1 MTPRYNAGMTP
12 SRATPEGAARYT
24 SRFSANGFYRT
35 ASALSVSNLGLGT
48 YLGGLDESCDS
59 AYTSA
64 VAAAVCGGINFL
76 DSAINYRHQ
85 RSERSIAA
93 ALSRLFASGEFQRDE
108 IVVCTKAGFLT
119 PGAVN
124 PATLRDGDVIGGMHS
139 MAPDFL
145 ADQIDRSR
153 ANLGLDTLDVFY
165 LHNPETQLGH
175 VSRPEFETRIR
186 AAFTRLEQIVEQ
198 GKIGW
203 YGAAT
208 WEGFRKPSGG
218 LGLLRL
224 TEIARDAGGPDH
236 HFRFIQLP
244 FNLAMPEAYTQRP
257 EVRDGAAITVLDAA
271 GEAGMTVV
279 ASATL
284 LQAKLTRG
292 LPAALAK
299 QIPGFATD
307 AQRAIQFTRSTPGIT
322 VALVGMSDAAHVKEN
337 LAVAQ
342 VPPLDTG
349 AYQRLL

>member
-1 MTPRYNAGMTP
+1 MTPG
-12 SRATPEGAARYT
+12 RATPVGTTRYT
-24 SRFSANGFYRT
+24 SRFPAAGFYRT
-35 ASALSVSNLGLGT
+35 ASALSVSSLGLGT
-48 YLGGLDESCDS
+48 YLGGLDETVDR
-59 AYTSA
+59 AYTAA
-64 VAAAVCGGINFL
+64 VAEAVCGGINFL

-85 RSERSIAA
+85 RSERSIGA
-93 ALSRLFASGEFQRDE
+93 ALERLFASGEFQRDE

-124 PATLRDGDVIGGMHS
+124 PATLRDGDVVGGMHA

-165 LHNPETQLGH
+165 LHNPETQLAH
-175 VSRPEFETRIR
+175 VSREQFDMRIR
-186 AAFTRLEQIVEQ
+186 AAFARLEQTVAQ

-224 TEIARDAGGPDH
+224 AEIAREVGGPDH

-244 FNLAMPEAYTQRP
+244 FNVAMPEAYTQRP
-257 EVRDGAAITVLDAA
+257 EIRDGSAVSVLEAARDA
-271 GEAGMTVV
+271 GVTVV
-279 ASATL
+279 TSVAL
-284 LQAKLTRG
+284 LQSKLARG
-292 LPAALAK
+292 LPDALVK

-307 AQRAIQFTRSTPGIT
+307 AQRAIQFARSTPGVT
-322 VALVGMSDAAHVKEN
+322 VALVGMSDAAHVQEN
-337 LAVAQ
+337 LAVSQ
-342 VPPLDTG
+342 VPPLDPEL
-349 AYQRLL
+349 YKHF